1 MIKKLAS
8 RIVYENKWMKVREDT
23 TELADGSRG
32 IYSVVQKPD
41 FALII
46 PRADNHFFLVHQY
59 RYPVQDS
66 FWEFPQGAYEENPE
80 IEPVEL
86 ALQELQEET
95 GLIARKM
102 THMGYLYEAYG
113 FSSQGFHVFL
123 AEDFTQGKQ
132 QLEKGEQGL
141 QVQKFSVKDF
151 EKMIQNGEIKD
162 APTVSAYALL
172 KLG

>member
-1 MIKKLAS
+1 M
-8 RIVYENKWMKVREDT
+8 
-23 TELADGSRG
+23 
-32 IYSVVQKPD
+32 
-41 FALII
+41 
-46 PRADNHFFLVHQY
+46 HQY

-102 THMGYLYEAYG
+102 THLGYLYEAYG